1 MVSVKI
7 EEVICMLKFFIVS
20 VLLLVLLRIKKQ
32 QEPNELYTVTFS
44 LSPFVYDF
52 IKALAV
58 SLIVSFLTC

>member
-1 MVSVKI
+1 
-7 EEVICMLKFFIVS
+7 MLKFFIVS
-20 VLLLVLLRIKKQ
+20 VLLLVLFRIRKQ

-58 SLIVSFLTC
+58 SLIVSFFTS